1 MRIFSGKVLWSHD
14 ASWHDQGR
22 VELTL
27 VKVAV
32 Q

>member
-1 MRIFSGKVLWSHD
+1 MRIFSGNVLWSHD

-22 VELTL
+22 AELTS
-27 VKVAV
+27 VKVVV